1 MKKITVL
8 TIIALFFLGSPASK
22 AALNSDNNLQIPHEL
37 QQFFEIQKTTELGRY
52 FIMRIKKARK
62 GDALSQLIVGG
73 IFLASRKIPNHLEQA
88 YMWSFLAKRGGIP
101 EASNLLKFEII
112 PRMTAEQIDK
122 AKQMATDCLTSNY
135 KECWKD

>member
-1 MKKITVL
+1 MKHFL
-8 TIIALFFLGSPASK
+8 LMALFFLGLVEAK
-22 AALNSDNNLQIPHEL
+22 AAINSDNNLQVPHEL

-101 EASNLLKFEII
+101 EASNLLKYEII
-112 PRMTAEQIDK
+112 PRMTADQIDN
-122 AKQMATDCLTSNY
+122 ARQMATDCLISNY
-135 KECWKD
+135 EECWKD

>member
-1 MKKITVL
+1 MKHL
-8 TIIALFFLGSPASK
+8 LLIIALFFLGSPASK
-22 AALNSDNNLQIPHEL
+22 AALNSDNNLKFPKEL

-122 AKQMATDCLTSNY
+122 AKQMATDCLISNY